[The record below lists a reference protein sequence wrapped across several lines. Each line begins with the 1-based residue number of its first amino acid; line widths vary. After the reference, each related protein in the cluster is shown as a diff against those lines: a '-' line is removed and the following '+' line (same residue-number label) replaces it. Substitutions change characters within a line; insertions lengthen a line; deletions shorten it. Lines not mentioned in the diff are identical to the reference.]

1 MQRIKRL
8 KVLKRASFFIP
19 KFPRRKGK
27 NPRKEPNM
35 KDLKLRIPMNL
46 QFFAE
51 GEESVESSENVSEVA
66 EQTTG
71 EGEVSTETESAE
83 TTEEVTEPQFDTEK
97 ANAAF
102 ANMRRQLEAA
112 NKRQRDIDS
121 MYARQYGQYTNPETG
136 QPIRSAEDYFNAM
149 AAQERMNAR
158 AQMQEK
164 GIDPRVIDNMIN
176 NSPAVRQAQAATAEL
191 NNYRAQQMMDEDFM
205 AVLKLDPSLTSTEA
219 IVNDPSYAAVVD
231 YCARVPGLRFAE
243 AYKLVNFDKLS
254 TSKTAA
260 AKQSVVNQVKSQSHL
275 STGTALNVDSSEEDI
290 PSSLLPSFKELFP
303 DKNMKEL
310 KALYNKTKSGGN

>member
-1 MQRIKRL
+1 
-8 KVLKRASFFIP
+8 
-19 KFPRRKGK
+19 
-27 NPRKEPNM
+27 M

-66 EQTTG
+66 DQTTG

-112 NKRQRDIDS
+112 NKRQRDIDL

-158 AQMQEK
+158 AQMQAS
-164 GIDPRVIDNMIN
+164 GIDPNLIDNMIN
-176 NSPAVRQAQAATAEL
+176 NSPVIRQAQEATAEL
-191 NNYRAQQMMDEDFM
+191 NNIRSQQMLEEDFK
-205 AVLKLDPSLTSTEA
+205 AVLKLDPSLTSVED
-219 IVNDPSYAAVVD
+219 IVNDPNYAKVVD
-231 YCARVPGLRFAE
+231 YCMRVPGVRFVD
-243 AYKLVNFDKLS
+243 AYKIVNFDRVS
-254 TSKTAA
+254 SSKTAA
-260 AKQSVVNQVKSQSHL
+260 AKQAVVNQIKGQSHL
-275 STGTALNVDSSEEDI
+275 STGSAVNVSSAEEDI
-290 PSSLLPSFKELFP
+290 PANMLEIFKERFP
-303 DKNMKEL
+303 EKSGKEL
-310 KALYNKTKSGGN
+310 KALYNQVLKAQKG